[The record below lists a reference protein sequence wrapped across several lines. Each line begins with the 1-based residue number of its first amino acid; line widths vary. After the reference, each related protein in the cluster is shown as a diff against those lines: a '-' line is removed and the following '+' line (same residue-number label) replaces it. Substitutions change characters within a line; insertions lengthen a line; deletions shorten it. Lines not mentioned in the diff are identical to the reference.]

1 MAAVDVAQRFGKNLA
16 RERRKKKL
24 TQEQVADLGQVHRT
38 LVSQIEAGNRQPR
51 LETLIKL
58 AGALN
63 VQPSALLDGIS
74 WEPPKQ
80 AKGRFRI
87 TAD

>member
-1 MAAVDVAQRFGKNLA
+1 MDVAQRFGKNLA
-16 RERRKKKL
+16 RERGRKKL
-24 TQEQVADLGQVHRT
+24 TQEQVADRGQVHRT

-58 AGALN
+58 AGALEID
-63 VQPSALLDGIS
+63 PSALLDGMR

-80 AKGRFRI
+80 AKGKFRI
-87 TAD
+87 SAD